1 MKYYLGIDGGGTKT
15 TAVVSDEKGNILLKS
30 KGKTINFY
38 SVGMSTAKEN
48 LRFVIDE
55 IYSSLGQIEFD
66 GAFIGCSALDNEAEE
81 CVINDLCGGVINA
94 KKIGMNSDAF
104 VALNACDGELPC
116 VAICGTGSMAIG
128 KTENGEIKV
137 KGGWGHIIG
146 DEGSAYSISANALR
160 GCCIITDMNKSYPLT
175 EEAKKF
181 FGVDDF
187 RKAINVIYSENTTKD
202 VLASF
207 AQVVSALA
215 DNDDFVSKT
224 VIQNEAHGFSKT
236 VLMLLL
242 EMKKCT
248 GLYLY
253 GGVFENSKFFN
264 KVFTEDIK
272 EVYPDLK
279 IEFLKL
285 SAAEGAVKV
294 ARKL

>member
-30 KGKTINFY
+30 TGKTINFY

-55 IYSSLGQIEFD
+55 IYSNLGQIEFD

-81 CVINDLCGGVINA
+81 YVINDLCGGVINA

-146 DEGSAYSISANALR
+146 DEGSAYSIAATALR

-207 AQVVSALA
+207 AQVVGALA

-242 EMKKCT
+242 EIKKCT

>member
-30 KGKTINFY
+30 TGKTINFY
-38 SVGMSTAKEN
+38 SVGMSAAKEN

-81 CVINDLCGGVINA
+81 CVINDLCGGIINA

-146 DEGSAYSISANALR
+146 DEGSAYSIAANALR

-207 AQVVSALA
+207 AQVVGALA

-236 VLMLLL
+236 VLTLLL

>member
-1 MKYYLGIDGGGTKT
+1 M
-15 TAVVSDEKGNILLKS
+15 
-30 KGKTINFY
+30 
-38 SVGMSTAKEN
+38 
-48 LRFVIDE
+48 
-55 IYSSLGQIEFD
+55 
-66 GAFIGCSALDNEAEE
+66 
-81 CVINDLCGGVINA
+81 
-94 KKIGMNSDAF
+94 
-104 VALNACDGELPC
+104 
-116 VAICGTGSMAIG
+116 
-128 KTENGEIKV
+128 
-137 KGGWGHIIG
+137 
-146 DEGSAYSISANALR
+146 
-160 GCCIITDMNKSYPLT
+160 
-175 EEAKKF
+175 
-181 FGVDDF
+181 
-187 RKAINVIYSENTTKD
+187 
-202 VLASF
+202 ASF
-207 AQVVSALA
+207 AQVVGALA

-236 VLMLLL
+236 VLTLLL

>member
-15 TAVVSDEKGNILLKS
+15 TAVVSDENGNILLKAT
-30 KGKTINFY
+30 GKTINFY
-38 SVGMSTAKEN
+38 SVGMSVAKEN
-48 LRFVIDE
+48 LRYVIDE
-55 IYSSLGQIEFD
+55 IKKALGNIVFE
-66 GAFIGCSALDNEAEE
+66 GAFIGCSALDCEAEE

-128 KTENGEIKV
+128 KTQNGEIKV

-146 DEGSAYSISANALR
+146 DEGSAYSIATNALK

-181 FGVDDF
+181 FKVDDF
-187 RKAINVIYSENTTKD
+187 RKAIDIIYSENTTKD
-202 VLASF
+202 ILASF
-207 AQVVSALA
+207 AQIVGRLA

-242 EMKKCT
+242 EMKKCS

-253 GGVFENSKFFN
+253 GGVFENNKFFN

>member
-1 MKYYLGIDGGGTKT
+1 M
-15 TAVVSDEKGNILLKS
+15 
-30 KGKTINFY
+30 
-38 SVGMSTAKEN
+38 
-48 LRFVIDE
+48 
-55 IYSSLGQIEFD
+55 
-66 GAFIGCSALDNEAEE
+66 
-81 CVINDLCGGVINA
+81 
-94 KKIGMNSDAF
+94 
-104 VALNACDGELPC
+104 
-116 VAICGTGSMAIG
+116 
-128 KTENGEIKV
+128 
-137 KGGWGHIIG
+137 
-146 DEGSAYSISANALR
+146 
-160 GCCIITDMNKSYPLT
+160 
-175 EEAKKF
+175 F

-207 AQVVSALA
+207 AQVVGALA

-236 VLMLLL
+236 VLTLLL